1 MKYSL
6 LSLMVLVF
14 CQFVSAADK
23 SVQKLNLIE
32 GTVVR
37 SNAEEFVVKSAG
49 GEDVAY
55 PMKEVSMRARYSNE
69 ILKTWAAQP
78 NLTGIEK
85 ANLPSPR
92 DIKPGTVVKMTW
104 GYAQFTERDKVLQ
117 DGNYYLVEILKL
129 PDTATP

>member
-1 MKYSL
+1 MKYSI
-6 LSLMVLVF
+6 LSAVLLVF
-14 CQFVSAADK
+14 CQLASGADK
-23 SVQKLNLIE
+23 SVKKLSLIE

-37 SNAEEFVVKSAG
+37 SNEEEFVVKSAA

-69 ILKTWAAQP
+69 ILKAWAAQP

-104 GYAQFTERDKVLQ
+104 GYAQFTEREKVLQ
-117 DGNYYLVEILKL
+117 DGNFYQVEILKL
-129 PDTATP
+129 PDATP